1 MERNWRNLDEK
12 WNGEAVAPKTVLAM
26 KLTKSYEEAKKNG
39 SLDKAVEV
47 VSSLVGDGREYMGL
61 FTDKDAVL
69 VPVMGE
75 EGTKGKNQLPIALAM
90 KLSEIGGQ
98 QVNMS
103 VHGTHPKA
111 RTGATWLDRVLS
123 PLPKWE
129 GEIQR
134 GRSYIIVDD
143 VITSGIT
150 ANSLKNWIEG
160 QGGRVTAVTALAVSR
175 YGRKLGIT
183 EEQAERVREL
193 DREECGGALGTFYRW
208 RYADGIEGMTH
219 QEARFVTESK
229 NVRKEI
235 ALVVEYAGYSIGEKK
250 EREEKGYGA
259 FDWEEALS
267 DPNAQKRIMDNEE
280 RLNAIF
286 SRSAGKREDLLGWMD
301 GDTAKV
307 TVPWFIKAEAREVLK
322 DYTEMLNGRYTNIR
336 FQDANGWKTSALI
349 EFEPGRAKLSPE
361 ICSMVITGAKAEEI
375 VERITRRLGEEKEK
389 EAKKCE
395 KKEAVRAEKTP
406 GKKKGKGI

>member
-1 MERNWRNLDEK
+1 MERNWKNLDEK
-12 WNGEAVAPKTVLAM
+12 WNGEAVAPKTVLSM
-26 KLTKSYEEAKKNG
+26 KMTKSYEDAKRNG

-47 VSSLVGDGREYMGL
+47 VAELVGDGREYRDL

-75 EGTKGKNQLPIALAM
+75 ERTQGKNQLPIALAM
-90 KLSEIGGQ
+90 KLSELGGQ

-103 VHGTHPKA
+103 VSGTHPKA
-111 RTGATWLDRVLS
+111 RTGATWLDRVMS
-123 PLPKWE
+123 PLPKWS
-129 GEIQR
+129 GEIQS
-134 GRSYIIVDD
+134 GRNYIIVDD

-150 ANSLKNWIEG
+150 ANSLKDWIEG
-160 QGGRVTAVTALAVSR
+160 RGGKVTAVTALAVSR
-175 YGRKLGIT
+175 YGRKLGVT
-183 EEQAERVREL
+183 EEQAERIREL
-193 DREECGGALGTFYRW
+193 DREECGGALGTFYKW

-219 QEARFVTESK
+219 HEAKFVIESK

-267 DPNAQKRIMDNEE
+267 DPNAKERILRNEE

-286 SRSAGKREDLLGWMD
+286 SRSAGKREDLIGWMD
-301 GDTAKV
+301 GETAKV
-307 TVPWFIKAEAREVLK
+307 TVPWFIKAEARDVLK

-336 FQDANGWKTSALI
+336 FQDASGWKTSALI
-349 EFEPGRAKLSPE
+349 EFDPGRAKLSPE
-361 ICSMVITGAKAEEI
+361 ICAMVITGAKAEEI
-375 VERITRRLGEEKEK
+375 VERITRKLSEEKMK
-389 EAKKCE
+389 EEKCE
-395 KKEAVRAEKTP
+395 KKEAVKGEKKP
-406 GKKKGKGI
+406 VKKKGKGI

>member
-1 MERNWRNLDEK
+1 MERNWKNLEER
-12 WNGEAVAPKTVLAM
+12 WNGEAVAPKTVLSM
-26 KLTKSYEEAKKNG
+26 KTTQSYEDAKKNG

-47 VSSLVGDGREYMGL
+47 VAELVGDGREYREL
-61 FTDKDAVL
+61 FLDKEAVL

-75 EGTKGKNQLPIALAM
+75 GRTKGKNQLPIALAM
-90 KLSEIGGQ
+90 KLSELGGQ

-103 VHGTHPKA
+103 VSGTHPKA
-111 RTGATWLDRVLS
+111 RTGATWLDRVMS
-123 PLPKWE
+123 PLPKWS
-129 GEIQR
+129 GEIQS
-134 GRSYIIVDD
+134 GRNYIIVDD

-150 ANSLKNWIEG
+150 ANSLRDWIEG
-160 QGGRVTAVTALAVSR
+160 KGGRVTAVTALAVSR
-175 YGRKLGIT
+175 YGKRLGVT
-183 EEQAERVREL
+183 DEQVERIKEL
-193 DREECGGALGTFYRW
+193 DRDECGGALGTFYNW
-208 RYADGIEGMTH
+208 RYADGFDGMTH
-219 QEARFVTESK
+219 HEAKFVIESK

-267 DPNAQKRIMDNEE
+267 DPNAKERILNNEE

-307 TVPWFIKAEAREVLK
+307 TVPWFIKAEARDVLK

-349 EFEPGRAKLSPE
+349 EFEAGRAKLSPE
-361 ICSMVITGAKAEEI
+361 VCSMIITGAKAEEI
-375 VERITRRLGEEKEK
+375 VERITRKLGEE
-389 EAKKCE
+389 KKCE

>member
-1 MERNWRNLDEK
+1 MERNWKNLDEK
-12 WNGEAVAPKTVLAM
+12 WNGEAVAPKTVLSM
-26 KLTKSYEEAKKNG
+26 KMTKSYEDAKRNG

-47 VSSLVGDGREYMGL
+47 VAELVGDGRDYRDL

-75 EGTKGKNQLPIALAM
+75 ERTQGKNQLPIALAM
-90 KLSEIGGQ
+90 KLSELGGQ

-103 VHGTHPKA
+103 VSGTHPKA
-111 RTGATWLDRVLS
+111 RTGATWLDRVMS
-123 PLPKWE
+123 PLPKWS
-129 GEIQR
+129 GEIQS
-134 GRSYIIVDD
+134 GRNYIIVDD

-150 ANSLKNWIEG
+150 ANSLKDWIEG
-160 QGGRVTAVTALAVSR
+160 KGGRVTAVTALAVSR
-175 YGRKLGIT
+175 YGRKLGVT
-183 EEQAERVREL
+183 EEQAERIKEL
-193 DREECGGALGTFYRW
+193 DREECGGALGTFYKW

-219 QEARFVTESK
+219 HEAKFVIESK

-267 DPNAQKRIMDNEE
+267 DPNAKERILNNEE

-286 SRSAGKREDLLGWMD
+286 SRSAGKREDLIGWMD
-301 GDTAKV
+301 GETAKV
-307 TVPWFIKAEAREVLK
+307 TVPWFIKAEARDVLK

-336 FQDANGWKTSALI
+336 FQDASGWKTSALI
-349 EFEPGRAKLSPE
+349 EFDPGRAKLSPE
-361 ICSMVITGAKAEEI
+361 VCSMIITGAKAEEI
-375 VERITRRLGEEKEK
+375 EERITRKLSEER
-389 EAKKCE
+389 KCE
-395 KKEAVRAEKTP
+395 KKEAVREERAP